1 MAVSDAK
8 PVVKR
13 TPEMRDFW
21 RIHRNKV
28 AIISVL
34 VQLLVA
40 LSVIAIMIILQVR
53 LDVFLI
59 ATIVIS
65 LLIISTATNF
75 AVLSFA
81 MIPLRDLSTALVN
94 AAGQKIDQKL
104 PNPSNKE
111 YKATGF
117 SDMLLSIYKEHVE
130 SNGWH
135 TVSAASLD
143 GTMFF
148 GADGQ
153 VQSFVA

>member
-28 AIISVL
+28 AAISIL
-34 VQLLVA
+34 VQLLIA

-59 ATIVIS
+59 ATIIIS

-104 PNPSNKE
+104 PNPSNKR
-111 YKATGF
+111 
-117 SDMLLSIYKEHVE
+117 
-130 SNGWH
+130 
-135 TVSAASLD
+135 
-143 GTMFF
+143 
-148 GADGQ
+148 
-153 VQSFVA
+153 VQGYRF

>member
-1 MAVSDAK
+1 MAHSSQQSCNNICS
-8 PVVKR
+8 R
-13 TPEMRDFW
+13 S
-21 RIHRNKV
+21 
-28 AIISVL
+28 IIGRF
-34 VQLLVA
+34 
-40 LSVIAIMIILQVR
+40 IGYCNNDHLQVR

-117 SDMLLSIYKEHVE
+117 SDMLLSIYKEHTE
-130 SNGWH
+130 TSQ
-135 TVSAASLD
+135 TKLAQL
-143 GTMFF
+143 TI
-148 GADGQ
+148 
-153 VQSFVA
+153 